1 MSDPH
6 ASSFLANF
14 KYESMP
20 QRRLKA
26 ATVPVAAL
34 DGATRRAAFA
44 LLEHLYDG
52 TDLARFQRD
61 LAEKRLAILLR
72 DRDTGALKGFST
84 VALSA
89 VPTASGPGT
98 AVFSGDTAIDREYWG
113 QKLLQREFG
122 RLLLRLKLAAPGRPL
137 YWFLISKGY
146 RTYLLLANAFSR
158 AIPRHD
164 RPDDPT
170 LRRLLNHLA
179 AERFGRQYDPES
191 GTIRYDGPHDRV
203 RSGVAPLD
211 QSLLRNPH
219 VRFFVSRNP
228 GHAAGD
234 ELACLAE
241 ARLKDLLRA
250 VARIGFA
257 RTRLRWRAR

>member
-6 ASSFLANF
+6 AFSVLADF
-14 KYESMP
+14 KYGSLP
-20 QRRLKA
+20 PRRLKA
-26 ATVPVAAL
+26 ATLPVAAL
-34 DGATRRAAFA
+34 DDATRRAAFA

-52 TDLARFQRD
+52 TDLARFRRD
-61 LAEKRLAILLR
+61 LAEKQLAILLR

-89 VPTASGPGT
+89 VPTTSGPGT

-122 RLLLRLKLAAPGRPL
+122 RLLLRLKLAAPARPL

-146 RTYLLLANAFSR
+146 RTYLLLANAFPR

-164 RPDDPT
+164 RPDDPG
-170 LRRLLNHLA
+170 LRRLLNQLA
-179 AERFGRQYDPES
+179 AGRFGRQYDPES
-191 GTIRYDGPHDRV
+191 GTIRYDRPHDRV

-211 QSLLRNPH
+211 QALLRNPH
-219 VRFFVSRNP
+219 VSFFVNRNP

-250 VARIGFA
+250 VVRIGFA
-257 RTRLRWRAR
+257 RSRLRWGAW